1 MNIDF
6 YEKIWMWTAGAIVVL
21 FLAFVAV
28 TTFGQGLH
36 PPSHVET
43 IDPTKVFQD
52 PRFSRV
58 GTPTELADGTIE
70 VQIAALMFAFVPNEI
85 RVPPGRPIRFR
96 MTSADVTH
104 GFIVAG
110 TNANTMI
117 VPGYIS
123 QFTTTF
129 DKPGDYLVMCHEFCG
144 NGHHAMHGRIIVDP
158 AATVGKADATT
169 VKTDTTAHGGAH

>member
-6 YEKIWMWTAGAIVVL
+6 YEKVWMWAAALIVVL
-21 FLAFVAV
+21 FISFVAV
-28 TTFGQGLH
+28 STFGQGIH

-43 IDPTKVFQD
+43 IDPTKIFQD
-52 PRFSRV
+52 ARFARV
-58 GTPTELADGTIE
+58 GTPTELPDGTIE

-85 RVPPGRPIRFR
+85 RVPPGRRIRFR

-104 GFIVAG
+104 GFLVAG

-129 DKPGDYLVMCHEFCG
+129 ETPGDYLVMCHEFCG
-144 NGHHAMHGRIIVDP
+144 NGHHAMHARIIVESG
-158 AATVGKADATT
+158 AALATAGAPT
-169 VKTDTTAHGGAH
+169 HGGVH

>member
-1 MNIDF
+1 MNVDF
-6 YEKIWMWTAGAIVVL
+6 YEKIWMWTAAVIVVL
-21 FLAFVAV
+21 FLAVV
-28 TTFGQGLH
+28 GVSTFAQGIH

-52 PRFSRV
+52 PRFSRI

-70 VQIAALMFAFVPNEI
+70 VQVAAIMFAFVPNEI
-85 RVPPGRPIRFR
+85 RVPPGRRIRFR

-104 GFIVAG
+104 GFLIAG

-123 QFTTTF
+123 QFTTVF
-129 DKPGDYLVMCHEFCG
+129 DKAGDYLLVCHEFCG
-144 NGHHAMHGRIIVDP
+144 NGHHAMHGRVIVDP
-158 AATVGKADATT
+158 SAVVAKASG
-169 VKTDTTAHGGAH
+169 TAHQEAH

>member
-1 MNIDF
+1 MNIDL
-6 YEKIWMWTAGAIVVL
+6 YERLWMWAAAAIVVL
-21 FLAFVAV
+21 FLSFIAAATVM
-28 TTFGQGLH
+28 QGVH

-43 IDPTKVFQD
+43 IDPTRVFQD

-58 GTPTELADGTIE
+58 GTAAELPDGTIE
-70 VQIAALMFAFVPNEI
+70 VQVAAIMFAFVPNEI
-85 RVPPGRPIRFR
+85 RVPPGRRVRFR

-104 GFIVAG
+104 GFMVAG

-129 DKPGDYLVMCHEFCG
+129 DRPGDYLLMCHEFCG
-144 NGHHAMHGRIIVDP
+144 NGHHAMHGRVIVDP
-158 AATVGKADATT
+158 EAPVIKIAA
-169 VKTDTTAHGGAH
+169 DTHGGGH